1 MVHHLDITLILSYCI
16 EISDDDISQLTLE
29 YEKMIATSKSNT
41 DLMKIHSKV
50 LEDFEKLNKAETMIK
65 NIRDI
70 EAVQSENAV
79 LKPGFYKNVFTCGHQ
94 STCSK
99 NQLLGILYD
108 LYILYNPL

>member
-1 MVHHLDITLILSYCI
+1 MVHNLDITLILSYCI

-79 LKPGFYKNVFTCGHQ
+79 LKAGFYKNFFSCRHQ
-94 STCSK
+94 SSK
-99 NQLLGILYD
+99 NQLLGILYN
-108 LYILYNPL
+108 LYIFHNPL